1 MREFVTLQQLLE
13 SVKIVL
19 EDNFCDTYWVVADVS
34 DLREN
39 VRGHCY
45 LELVQKDDSSKL
57 MEAKVRAV
65 IWANHYVRLKSSF
78 FQATGQMLSTGMKV
92 LACVSL
98 SFHELY
104 GLSLEIVDLD
114 PSYTI
119 GDMQRKRQET
129 ISRLKED
136 GVWDMNRQLELPFL
150 LQRLAVI
157 SSETA
162 AGYGDFCDQLLNNN
176 RSFVYSVELFP
187 AIMQGD
193 SAAESVIAAL
203 DRIYEKMDDFDAVVI
218 IRGGGASTDLLA
230 FDDYHLSASVAQF
243 PLPVITGIGHERDE
257 SVVDMVAHTR
267 CKTPTAVAAFIFN
280 QTFIQEKMLLERES
294 AIKAQFL
301 NRLERE
307 KQYLDEASKNLVR
320 YCSHNLAMEE
330 QKVVQLHKNLSSA
343 FHHTLQNR
351 LHKIE
356 LYENT
361 LRHISPEAILK
372 RGYSITLANGRV
384 VKDAASVDPNTE
396 LRTILAD
403 GEIISISK

>member
-129 ISRLKED
+129 ICRLKED

-384 VKDAASVDPNTE
+384 VKVAASVDPNTE

>member
-307 KQYLDEASKNLVR
+307 KRYLDEASKNLVR